1 MAKISKQLPKDM
13 KKISKQINSE
23 KGLMLRY
30 FFDAG
35 ASLYGHGKEKKPYV
49 SIRAKG
55 DYKIPVVKL
64 LVFLA
69 CAASTAV
76 LIGLLIKSIR
86 AYSRRPVK
94 ATEMTEFAE
103 E

>member
-1 MAKISKQLPKDM
+1 MVKISKQLPKDM
-13 KKISKQINSE
+13 KKISRHINSE

-30 FFDAG
+30 SFDAG
-35 ASLYGHGKEKKPYV
+35 ASLYGHGKEKKPYM

-55 DYKIPVVKL
+55 DYKIPIVKL

-76 LIGLLIKSIR
+76 LIGLLVKSLR
-86 AYSRRPVK
+86 EYSRRPAK
-94 ATEMTEFAE
+94 ASELTDLTEE
-103 E
+103 